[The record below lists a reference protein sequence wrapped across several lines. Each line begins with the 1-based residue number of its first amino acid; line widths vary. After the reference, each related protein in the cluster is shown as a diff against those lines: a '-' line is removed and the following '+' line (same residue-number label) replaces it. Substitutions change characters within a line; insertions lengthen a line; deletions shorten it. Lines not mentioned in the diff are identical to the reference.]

1 MSNAITVN
9 VELGPES
16 KALLNQLLEALTQKP
31 SGCHCH
37 SGTEAPATPQPA
49 SNEPPEVVDE
59 SSEPEVVDESSEPE
73 VPTYT
78 REDIQAL
85 VQTLAGPKSA
95 ENPYGGKRAATR
107 AIVKKYAE
115 KVGNIPEDKFAE
127 VMEQLLELKEGQ

>member
-31 SGCHCH
+31 TGCHCH

-59 SSEPEVVDESSEPE
+59 SSEPEVS
-73 VPTYT
+73 TYT

-85 VQTLAGPKSA
+85 VQTLAGPKST
-95 ENPYGGKRAATR
+95 ENPYGGKRAETR

-127 VMEQLLELKEGQ
+127 VMEQLLELKEEQ

>member
-31 SGCHCH
+31 TGCHCH
-37 SGTEAPATPQPA
+37 PGTEAPAEVAPPQPA
-49 SNEPPEVVDE
+49 SNEP
-59 SSEPEVVDESSEPE
+59 PEVVDESSEPE

-85 VQTLAGPKSA
+85 VQTLAGPKST

-127 VMEQLLELKEGQ
+127 VMEQLLELKEEQ

>member
-59 SSEPEVVDESSEPE
+59 SSEPEV
-73 VPTYT
+73 PTYT

-85 VQTLAGPKSA
+85 VQTLAGPKST
-95 ENPYGGKRAATR
+95 ENPYGGKRAETR

-127 VMEQLLELKEGQ
+127 VMEQLLELKEEQ

>member
-16 KALLNQLLEALTQKP
+16 KALLNQLLEALTQK
-31 SGCHCH
+31 SSACHCH
-37 SGTEAPATPQPA
+37 SGTEEPVTPKPPKPA
-49 SNEPPEVVDE
+49 SNEPPEI
-59 SSEPEVVDESSEPE
+59 VDESSEPE

-85 VQTLAGPKSA
+85 VQTLAGPKST
-95 ENPYGGKRAATR
+95 ENPYGGKRAKTR

-115 KVGNIPEDKFAE
+115 KVGDIPEDKFAE
-127 VMEQLLELKEGQ
+127 VMEQLLELKEEQ

>member
-31 SGCHCH
+31 TGCH
-37 SGTEAPATPQPA
+37 SGTETPAEVTPPQPA
-49 SNEPPEVVDE
+49 SNEP
-59 SSEPEVVDESSEPE
+59 PEVVDESSEPE

-95 ENPYGGKRAATR
+95 ENPHGGKRAETR

-127 VMEQLLELKEGQ
+127 VMEQLLELKEEQ

>member
-49 SNEPPEVVDE
+49 SNEP
-59 SSEPEVVDESSEPE
+59 PEVVDESSEPE